1 MMIWI
6 SLLCGALFG
15 LGLTISGM
23 VLPEKVLGFLDLLGD
38 WDPSLALVMGGALLV
53 FMPGYF
59 WLVKP
64 RERSLLGAPFHLPTK
79 RQIDKRLITGSALF
93 GIGWGLVG
101 ICPGPALTSLV
112 TAQWPV
118 LLFVVAMLVG
128 IKLVCWWEARTRHG

>member
-1 MMIWI
+1 MIWI

>member
-1 MMIWI
+1 MVWM
-6 SLLCGALFG
+6 SLLCGTLFG
-15 LGLTISGM
+15 FGLTLSGM

-79 RQIDKRLITGSALF
+79 RQIDIRLITGSALF

-128 IKLVCWWEARTRHG
+128 IKLVCWWEARTSHG

>member
-1 MMIWI
+1 MVWM
-6 SLLCGALFG
+6 SLLCGTLFG
-15 LGLTISGM
+15 FGLTLSGM

-79 RQIDKRLITGSALF
+79 RQIDIRLITGSALF

-101 ICPGPALTSLV
+101 ICPGPALTGLV

-128 IKLVCWWEARTRHG
+128 IKLVCWWEARTSHG